1 LERGEQAILLVDA
14 EVPDVV
20 IVELQLTL
28 RRPSQNRPRRNP
40 MVFHA
45 NVDRRNAR
53 NDVRRAH
60 VRRVHVLKRA
70 FLQRDGVPVRDV
82 LPEFVRH
89 PCGGLVV
96 AARPEPGVPVGLLL
110 VPVLDEF

>member
-1 LERGEQAILLVDA
+1 
-14 EVPDVV
+14 
-20 IVELQLTL
+20 
-28 RRPSQNRPRRNP
+28 

-53 NDVRRAH
+53 NDVQRVH
-60 VRRVHVLKRA
+60 VQRVHVLERA
-70 FLQRDGVPVRDV
+70 FPQRDGVLLRDV

-96 AARPEPGVPVGLLL
+96 AARPEPGVLVGLLL
-110 VPVLDEF
+110 VPVLGEF

>member
-53 NDVRRAH
+53 NDVRR
-60 VRRVHVLKRA
+60 VHVLKRA